1 MFYIASTLVIRNPV
15 FFFFFLDRGRKMKNL
30 RGLLLAFLVLSLG
43 ISDFLRAQDQQG
55 FISLDCGLQADE
67 SPYTEPLTKLTFRS
81 DADFIK
87 SGKSGKI
94 QNVPGMEYIKPYTVL
109 RYFPDGV
116 RNCYTLTVIQGTNY
130 LIVAMFNYG
139 NYDNL
144 NTHPKFDLYLGP
156 NIWTTVDLQRNVN
169 GTRAEIIHIPRSTS
183 LQICLVKT
191 GTTTP
196 LISALELRPLRNN
209 TYIPQSGSLKT
220 LFRVY
225 LTDSEDTFRYP
236 EDVHDRLWSPFFM
249 PEWKLLRTSLT
260 VNTSDDNG
268 YDIPED
274 VVVTAATPANVSS
287 PLTISWNL
295 ETPDDLVYAYLHVAE
310 IQSLR
315 ENDTREFNI
324 SAGQDVN
331 YGPVSPDEFLVGT
344 LFNTSPVKCEGG
356 TCHLQLIKTPKSTLP
371 PLLNAIEAFMTVEFP
386 QSETN
391 ANDVLAIKSIETSY
405 GLSRI
410 SWQGD
415 PCVPQQLLWDG
426 LTCEYTNMS
435 TPPRIHSLDLS
446 SSELTGII
454 VPEIQNLTE
463 LKKLDFSNNNLTGGV
478 PEFLAKMKS
487 LLVIN
492 LSGNNLSG
500 SVPQALL
507 NKVKNGLKLNIQGNP
522 NLCFSSSCNKNKNS
536 IMLPVVASL
545 ASLAAIIAM
554 IALLF
559 VCIKRRS
566 SNRKGPSPSQQSIET
581 KKRRYTYAEVLAMTK
596 NFERVLGKGGF
607 GMVYH
612 GYINGTEEV
621 AVKLLSPS
629 SAQGYKEFKTEV
641 ELLLRVYHTN
651 LVSLVGYCDEKDHL
665 ALIYQYMVNG
675 DLKKHLSGSSII
687 SWVDRL
693 NIAVDAAL
701 GLEYLHIGCKPLI
714 VHRDVKSSNI
724 LLDDQLQAKLADFGL
739 SRSFPNGDESHVS
752 TLVAGT
758 FGYLDHEYYQTNR
771 LSEKSDVYSFGVV
784 LLEIITNKPVIDHNR
799 DMPHIAEWVKLML
812 TRGDISNIMDP
823 KLQGVYDSGSAWKAL
838 ELAMTCVNPSSLKR
852 PNMSH
857 VVHELKECLVSEN
870 NRTRDIDTSRSMDI
884 NLSFG
889 TDLNPKAR

>member
-1 MFYIASTLVIRNPV
+1 
-15 FFFFFLDRGRKMKNL
+15 MKNL
-30 RGLLLAFLVLSLG
+30 RGLLSVFLIIMPFG
-43 ISDFLRAQDQQG
+43 IPEFAQAQDQQG
-55 FISLDCGLQADE
+55 FISLDCGLQANE
-67 SPYTEPLTKLTFRS
+67 SPYTEPMTKLTFRS

-94 QNVPGMEYIKPYTVL
+94 QNVSGMEYIKPYTVL
-109 RYFPDGV
+109 RYFPDGE
-116 RNCYTLTVIQGTNY
+116 RNCYTLSVIQGTNY
-130 LIVAMFNYG
+130 LIVAMFTYG

-144 NTHPKFDLYLGP
+144 NTQPKFDLYLGP
-156 NIWTTVDLQRNVN
+156 NIWTTVDLQRNIN
-169 GTRAEIIHIPRSTS
+169 GTREEIIHIPRSTS
-183 LQICLVKT
+183 LQVCLVKT

-196 LISALELRPLRNN
+196 LISALELRPLRND
-209 TYIPQSGSLKT
+209 TYIPQSGSLKN

-225 LTDSEDTFRYP
+225 LTDSKDVIRYP
-236 EDVHDRLWSPFFM
+236 VDVHDRLWSPFFM
-249 PEWKLLRTSLT
+249 PGWRLLRTSLSI
-260 VNTSDDNG
+260 NTSDND
-268 YDIPED
+268 YELPED
-274 VVVTAATPANVSS
+274 VVATAATPANVSS

-295 ETPDDLVYAYLHVAE
+295 ETPNDLVYAYLHVAE

-315 ENDTREFNI
+315 DNDTREFNI
-324 SAGQDVN
+324 SAGQDVS
-331 YGPVSPDEFLVGT
+331 YGPVSPEELLVDT
-344 LFNTSPVKCEGG
+344 LFNTSPVKCKGG
-356 TCHLQLIKTPKSTLP
+356 TCHLQLIRTPKSTLP
-371 PLLNAIEAFMTVEFP
+371 PLLNAIEAFTTVELP

-391 ANDVLAIKSIETSY
+391 ANDVVAIKSIETSY
-405 GLSRI
+405 QLSRI

-415 PCVPQQLLWDG
+415 PCVPQQFLWDG

-454 VPEIQNLTE
+454 VPGIQNLTE
-463 LKKLDFSNNNLTGGV
+463 LQRLDLSNNNLIGGV

-507 NKVKNGLKLNIQGNP
+507 DKVKKGLKLNIEGNP
-522 NLCFSSSCNKNKNS
+522 NLCSSGSCNKKKNS

-559 VCIKRRS
+559 VCIKRRPS
-566 SNRKGPSPSQQSIET
+566 SGKGPSSSQQSIVT
-581 KKRRYTYAEVLAMTK
+581 KKRRYTYAEVLAMTN

-629 SAQGYKEFKTEV
+629 SAQGYKEFKTEG

-651 LVSLVGYCDEKDHL
+651 LVSLVGYCDEKDRL
-665 ALIYQYMVNG
+665 ALIYQYMANG
-675 DLKKHLSGSSII
+675 DLKQHLSGSSII

-724 LLDDQLQAKLADFGL
+724 LLDDQLHAKLADFGL
-739 SRSFPNGDESHVS
+739 SRSFPVGDESHVS
-752 TLVAGT
+752 TRVAGT

-771 LSEKSDVYSFGVV
+771 LSEKSDVYAFGVV
-784 LLEIITNKPVIDHNR
+784 LLEIITNKPVIDQTR
-799 DMPHIAEWVKLML
+799 DMPHIAEWAKFML
-812 TRGDISNIMDP
+812 TRGDLSNIVDP

-838 ELAMTCVNPSSLKR
+838 ELAMTCINSSSRER

-857 VVHELKECLVSEN
+857 VVHELKDCVVSEN
-870 NRTRDIDTSRSMDI
+870 KRTRDIDTVRSIDI
-884 NLSFG
+884 NLSFS
-889 TDLNPKAR
+889 TDMNPKAR

>member
-1 MFYIASTLVIRNPV
+1 MFYIASTLAIRNP
-15 FFFFFLDRGRKMKNL
+15 FFFLDRGGKMKNL

-67 SPYTEPLTKLTFRS
+67 SPYTEPLTKLTFTS

-116 RNCYTLTVIQGTNY
+116 RNCYTLTVTQGTNY
-130 LIVAMFNYG
+130 LIVAMFTYG

-220 LFRVY
+220 LFRVH
-225 LTDSEDTFRYP
+225 LTDSKETVRYP

-249 PEWKLLRTSLT
+249 PEWRLLRTSLT

-331 YGPVSPDEFLVGT
+331 YGPVSPDELLVGT

-371 PLLNAIEAFMTVEFP
+371 PLLNAIEAFITVEFP

-507 NKVKNGLKLNIQGNP
+507 NKVKNGLKLN
-522 NLCFSSSCNKNKNS
+522 SCNKKKDS

-566 SNRKGPSPSQQSIET
+566 SSRKGPSPSQQSIET
-581 KKRRYTYAEVLAMTK
+581 IKKRYIYAEVLAMTK
-596 NFERVLGKGGF
+596 KFERVLGKGGF

-641 ELLLRVYHTN
+641 
-651 LVSLVGYCDEKDHL
+651 SL
-665 ALIYQYMVNG
+665 A
-675 DLKKHLSGSSII
+675 
-687 SWVDRL
+687 
-693 NIAVDAAL
+693 
-701 GLEYLHIGCKPLI
+701 PL
-714 VHRDVKSSNI
+714 
-724 LLDDQLQAKLADFGL
+724 
-739 SRSFPNGDESHVS
+739 
-752 TLVAGT
+752 
-758 FGYLDHEYYQTNR
+758 
-771 LSEKSDVYSFGVV
+771 
-784 LLEIITNKPVIDHNR
+784 
-799 DMPHIAEWVKLML
+799 
-812 TRGDISNIMDP
+812 
-823 KLQGVYDSGSAWKAL
+823 
-838 ELAMTCVNPSSLKR
+838 
-852 PNMSH
+852 
-857 VVHELKECLVSEN
+857 
-870 NRTRDIDTSRSMDI
+870 
-884 NLSFG
+884 
-889 TDLNPKAR
+889 

>member
-1 MFYIASTLVIRNPV
+1 
-15 FFFFFLDRGRKMKNL
+15 MKNL
-30 RGLLLAFLVLSLG
+30 RGLLSVFLIIMSFG
-43 ISDFLRAQDQQG
+43 IPDFAQAQDQQQG
-55 FISLDCGLQADE
+55 FINLDCGLQANE
-67 SPYTEPLTKLTFRS
+67 SPYTEPMTKLTFRS

-116 RNCYTLTVIQGTNY
+116 RNCYTLSVLQGTNY
-130 LIVAMFNYG
+130 LIVAMFTYG

-144 NTHPKFDLYLGP
+144 NTQPKFDLYLGP
-156 NIWTTVDLQRNVN
+156 NIWTTVDLQRNIN
-169 GTRAEIIHIPRSTS
+169 GTREEIIHVPRSTS
-183 LQICLVKT
+183 LQVCLVKT
-191 GTTTP
+191 GITTP
-196 LISALELRPLRNN
+196 LISALELRPLRND
-209 TYIPQSGSLKT
+209 TYIPQFGSLKN

-225 LTDSEDTFRYP
+225 LTDSKDVIRYP
-236 EDVHDRLWSPFFM
+236 VDVHDRLWTPFFM
-249 PEWKLLRTSLT
+249 PGWKLLRTSLSI
-260 VNTSDDNG
+260 NTSDNDYNL
-268 YDIPED
+268 PED
-274 VVVTAATPANVSS
+274 VVATAATPANVSS

-295 ETPDDLVYAYLHVAE
+295 ETPNDLVYAYLHVAE

-315 ENDTREFNI
+315 DNDTREFNI
-324 SAGQDVN
+324 SVGQEVS
-331 YGPVSPDEFLVGT
+331 YGPVSSDELLVYT
-344 LFNTSPVKCEGG
+344 LFNTSPVKCKGG
-356 TCHLQLIKTPKSTLP
+356 TCHLQLIRTSKSTLP
-371 PLLNAIEAFMTVEFP
+371 PLLNAIEAFTTVELP

-391 ANDVLAIKSIETSY
+391 ANDVIAIKSIETSY
-405 GLSRI
+405 QLSKI

-415 PCVPQQLLWDG
+415 PCVPQQFLWDG

-454 VPEIQNLTE
+454 VPAIQNLTE
-463 LKKLDFSNNNLTGGV
+463 LQRLDVSNNNLTGGV
-478 PEFLAKMKS
+478 PEFLAEMKS

-492 LSGNNLSG
+492 LSGNDLSG

-507 NKVKNGLKLNIQGNP
+507 DKVKKGLKLNIEGNP
-522 NLCFSSSCNKNKNS
+522 NLCSSGSCNKKKDS

-559 VCIKRRS
+559 VCLKRHPSRGKGLS
-566 SNRKGPSPSQQSIET
+566 SSQQQSIVT
-581 KKRRYTYAEVLAMTK
+581 KKRRYTYAEVLAMTN
-596 NFERVLGKGGF
+596 NFVRVLGKGGF

-665 ALIYQYMVNG
+665 ALIYQYMANG
-675 DLKKHLSGSSII
+675 DLKQHLSGSSII

-739 SRSFPNGDESHVS
+739 SRSFPVGDESHVS
-752 TLVAGT
+752 TRVAGT

-771 LSEKSDVYSFGVV
+771 LSEKSDVYAFGVV
-784 LLEIITNKPVIDHNR
+784 LLEIITNKPVIDQTR
-799 DMPHIAEWVKLML
+799 DMPHIAEWAKFML
-812 TRGDISNIMDP
+812 TRGDISNIVDP

-838 ELAMTCVNPSSLKR
+838 ELAMTCVKSSSLER

-857 VVHELKECLVSEN
+857 VVHELKECVISEN
-870 NRTRDIDTSRSMDI
+870 KRTRDIDTVRSIDT
-884 NLSFG
+884 NLSFS
-889 TDLNPKAR
+889 TDMNPKAR

>member
-1 MFYIASTLVIRNPV
+1 
-15 FFFFFLDRGRKMKNL
+15 MKNL

-67 SPYTEPLTKLTFRS
+67 SPYTEPLTKLTFTS

-116 RNCYTLTVIQGTNY
+116 RNCYTLIVIQGTNY
-130 LIVAMFNYG
+130 LIVAMFTYG

-220 LFRVY
+220 LFRVH
-225 LTDSEDTFRYP
+225 LTDSKETVRYP

-249 PEWKLLRTSLT
+249 PEWRLLRTSLT

-371 PLLNAIEAFMTVEFP
+371 PLLNAIEAFITVEFP

-463 LKKLDFSNNNLTGGV
+463 LKKL
-478 PEFLAKMKS
+478 
-487 LLVIN
+487 
-492 LSGNNLSG
+492 
-500 SVPQALL
+500 
-507 NKVKNGLKLNIQGNP
+507 
-522 NLCFSSSCNKNKNS
+522 
-536 IMLPVVASL
+536 
-545 ASLAAIIAM
+545 
-554 IALLF
+554 
-559 VCIKRRS
+559 
-566 SNRKGPSPSQQSIET
+566 
-581 KKRRYTYAEVLAMTK
+581 
-596 NFERVLGKGGF
+596 
-607 GMVYH
+607 
-612 GYINGTEEV
+612 
-621 AVKLLSPS
+621 
-629 SAQGYKEFKTEV
+629 
-641 ELLLRVYHTN
+641 
-651 LVSLVGYCDEKDHL
+651 
-665 ALIYQYMVNG
+665 
-675 DLKKHLSGSSII
+675 
-687 SWVDRL
+687 
-693 NIAVDAAL
+693 
-701 GLEYLHIGCKPLI
+701 
-714 VHRDVKSSNI
+714 
-724 LLDDQLQAKLADFGL
+724 
-739 SRSFPNGDESHVS
+739 
-752 TLVAGT
+752 
-758 FGYLDHEYYQTNR
+758 
-771 LSEKSDVYSFGVV
+771 
-784 LLEIITNKPVIDHNR
+784 
-799 DMPHIAEWVKLML
+799 
-812 TRGDISNIMDP
+812 
-823 KLQGVYDSGSAWKAL
+823 
-838 ELAMTCVNPSSLKR
+838 
-852 PNMSH
+852 
-857 VVHELKECLVSEN
+857 
-870 NRTRDIDTSRSMDI
+870 
-884 NLSFG
+884 
-889 TDLNPKAR
+889 

>member
-1 MFYIASTLVIRNPV
+1 
-15 FFFFFLDRGRKMKNL
+15 MKNL
-30 RGLLLAFLVLSLG
+30 RGLLLAFLILSFG
-43 ISDFLRAQDQQG
+43 ISDFPQAQDQQG
-55 FISLDCGLQADE
+55 FISLDCGLQANE
-67 SPYTEPLTKLTFRS
+67 SPYTEPMTKLTFRS

-87 SGKSGKI
+87 TGKSGKI

-116 RNCYTLTVIQGTNY
+116 RNCYTLSVIQDTNY

-156 NIWTTVDLQRNVN
+156 NIWTTVDLQRHVN
-169 GTRAEIIHIPRSTS
+169 GTRAEIIHVPRSTS

-196 LISALELRPLRNN
+196 LISALELRPLRNG
-209 TYIPQSGSLKT
+209 TYIPQSGSLKR

-225 LTDSEDTFRYP
+225 LTDSKDTVRYP

-260 VNTSDDNG
+260 VNTSDDGG

-295 ETPDDLVYAYLHVAE
+295 ETPDDLVYAYLHAAE

-315 ENDTREFNI
+315 DNDTREFNI
-324 SAGQDVN
+324 SAGHDVN

-344 LFNTSPVKCEGG
+344 LYNTSPVKCEGG
-356 TCHLQLIKTPKSTLP
+356 TCHLQLIRTPKSTLP
-371 PLLNAIEAFMTVEFP
+371 PLLSAIEAFITLEFP

-391 ANDVLAIKSIETSY
+391 ANDVVAIKSIETSY
-405 GLSRI
+405 QLSRI

-415 PCVPQQLLWDG
+415 PCVPQQFLWDG

-454 VPEIQNLTE
+454 VPAIQNLTE
-463 LKKLDFSNNNLTGGV
+463 LQKLDLSNNNLTGGV

-500 SVPQALL
+500 SVPQALID
-507 NKVKNGLKLNIQGNP
+507 KVKKGLKLNIEGNP
-522 NLCFSSSCNKNKNS
+522 NLCSSSSCNKKKNS

-559 VCIKRRS
+559 VCIKRHPS
-566 SNRKGPSPSQQSIET
+566 SGKGPSPSQQSIET

-612 GYINGTEEV
+612 GYISGTEEV

-665 ALIYQYMVNG
+665 ALIYQYIANG

-739 SRSFPNGDESHVS
+739 SRSFPIGDETHVS
-752 TLVAGT
+752 TRVAGT

-784 LLEIITNKPVIDHNR
+784 LLEIITSKSVIDHDR
-799 DMPHIAEWVKLML
+799 DMPHIAEWVKFML

-823 KLQGVYDSGSAWKAL
+823 KLQGVYDSASAWKAI

-857 VVHELKECLVSEN
+857 VVHELKECLISEN
-870 NRTRDIDTSRSMDI
+870 KRTGDIDTTRSIDI